1 MKRKEIILLL
11 VVGSLVVLGAL
22 MIFSA
27 SAVLARDKYGYSY
40 YFLVRQLVFLG
51 LGWVALLI
59 CRRIDYHWW
68 ARLCAPLLILNLLL
82 LVIVLVPG
90 FGHQAGGATRWLH
103 TPFFTIQPGELCK
116 LVMVIYIGS
125 YLANPD
131 NELQDFKRGLLPP
144 LLVLLLFIGL
154 LMMEPDFGTSVLIL
168 LLVVMLCWIGGAR
181 LVHLLSLGLLA
192 LPAIALV
199 VYRSPYRLKRIMTFL
214 DPWKDPL
221 GSGFQV
227 IQSMM
232 AIGVGGINGVGL
244 GDGKQKLFFLPE
256 PHTDFIVATIGEE
269 LGFLGICFLV
279 VAVLVFLATGLRIAL
294 ASRDRFGMLLAV
306 GLTFLVVVQ
315 MLVNMG
321 VTMGVLPT
329 KGLTYPFLSYGGT
342 SLLTSFTAVGILMNV
357 CRQEGAVA
365 KRRPSPGY

>member
-1 MKRKEIILLL
+1 ML
-11 VVGSLVVLGAL
+11 VVGFLIVFGAL

-27 SAVLARDKYGYSY
+27 SAVLAKNKYGYSY
-40 YFLVRQLVFLG
+40 YFLFRQLVFLG
-51 LGWVALLI
+51 LGFVAMLV

-68 ARLCAPLLILNLLL
+68 AKLCAPLLIITLLL
-82 LVIVLVPG
+82 LIMVLVPG
-90 FGHQAGGATRWLH
+90 FGRQAGGATRWLQ

-131 NELQDFKRGLLPP
+131 NELQSFSQGLLPP
-144 LLVLLLFIGL
+144 LLILMLFVGL
-154 LMMEPDFGTSVLIL
+154 LMMEPDFGTSALLL
-168 LLVVMLCWIGGAR
+168 LLVTMLCWIGGAR
-181 LVHLLSLGLLA
+181 VIHLISLGLLA
-192 LPAIALV
+192 LPGIVLV

-232 AIGVGGINGVGL
+232 ALGVGGINGVGL

-269 LGFLGICFLV
+269 MGFLGICFLIL
-279 VAVLVFLATGLRIAL
+279 AILVLLVTGVRIAL

-306 GLTFLVVVQ
+306 GLTFLVVIQ

-321 VTMGVLPT
+321 VVMGVLPT

-357 CRQEGAVA
+357 CRQEEAVVG
-365 KRRPSPGY
+365 RRPSRGY

>member
-11 VVGSLVVLGAL
+11 VVFCLIVLGAL
-22 MIFSA
+22 MVFSA
-27 SAVLARDKYGYSY
+27 SAVLAKNKYGYSY
-40 YFLVRQLVFLG
+40 YFLSRQVIFLG
-51 LGWVALLI
+51 LGCVAMAV

-68 ARLCAPLLILNLLL
+68 AKLCAPLLFINLLL
-82 LVIVLVPG
+82 LVMVLVPG
-90 FGHQAGGATRWLH
+90 FGRQAGGATRWLH
-103 TPFFTIQPGELCK
+103 TPFFTVQPGELCK

-131 NELQDFKRGLLPP
+131 NELRNFTRGLLPP
-144 LLVLLLFIGL
+144 LLILLLFIGL
-154 LMMEPDFGTSVLIL
+154 LMMEPDFGTSALLL
-168 LLVVMLCWIGGAR
+168 LLVVMLSWIGGAR
-181 LVHLLSLGLLA
+181 LIHLLSLGLLA
-192 LPAIALV
+192 LPGIVLV

-232 AIGVGGINGVGL
+232 ALGVGGVNGVGL

-269 LGFLGICFLV
+269 MGFLGICFLTL
-279 VAVLVFLATGLRIAL
+279 AILVLLVTGVRIAL

-357 CRQEGAVA
+357 CRQEEAAVS
-365 KRRPSPGY
+365 RRPSPGY

>member
-11 VVGSLVVLGAL
+11 VICCLIVFGAL

-27 SAVLARDKYGYSY
+27 SAVLAKNKYGYSY
-40 YFLVRQLVFLG
+40 YFLSRQLIFLG
-51 LGWVALLI
+51 LGCIAMAV

-68 ARLCAPLLILNLLL
+68 ARLCAPLLIINLCL
-82 LVIVLVPG
+82 LVLVLVPG
-90 FGHQAGGATRWLH
+90 FGHQAGGANRWLQ

-125 YLANPD
+125 YLANSD
-131 NELQDFKRGLLPP
+131 NQMRDFSRGLLPP
-144 LLVLLLFIGL
+144 LLVLMLFVGL
-154 LMMEPDFGTSVLIL
+154 LMLEPDFGTSVLLL

-181 LVHLLSLGLLA
+181 VIHLLSLGLLA
-192 LPAIALV
+192 VPAIVLV
-199 VYRSPYRLKRIMTFL
+199 VYRSPYRLKRIMSFL

-232 AIGVGGINGVGL
+232 ALGVGGVNGVGL

-256 PHTDFIVATIGEE
+256 PHTDFIVASIGEE
-269 LGFLGICFLV
+269 MGFLGICFLILS
-279 VAVLVFLATGLRIAL
+279 VLVLLVTGVRIAL

-342 SLLTSFTAVGILMNV
+342 SLLISFTAMGILMNV
-357 CRQEGAVA
+357 CRQEEAGAH
-365 KRRPSPGY
+365 RRPSRG